1 MTALLIKRLVWGNG
15 EQKDFLENVV
25 DEDVNTADEDV
36 NVSDDKDEDKEE
48 DQNADEE
55 DNNEDQNADQED
67 DNEDQN
73 ADQEDDN
80 SKYDDE
86 TEDEDD
92 DVCESN
98 YSTFQIDFN
107 KEFQMI
113 FTSPE
118 FKTLYNLYAGLVLLS
133 ISAATYNSFTA
144 NESYVEIISTPN
156 LPFCEKPFAITP
168 YMAQGASAIAHLP
181 YVPALFL
188 GISYASPEMCDTLNP
203 EFSEFASEN
212 RLFLWIQFA
221 LQLFTSVGGHMI
233 PNPRAVFS
241 QEISIA
247 LAFIL
252 LYNFFN
258 LTTPQQSKQLIDA
271 QTVSMIIAM
280 SVAGFL
286 AVGLMPIIF
295 VGFAVAV
302 SLELIVPNSF
312 GLLTPDARL
321 SLLYPFA
328 ACVGT
333 LLIETIGCN
342 WLMSNVSAN
351 CPWHVAFDI
360 LFWQVLASSVD
371 VVILSPRPGRFITAE

>member
-15 EQKDFLENVV
+15 EHKNILENVV
-25 DEDVNTADEDV
+25 DEDVNTG
-36 NVSDDKDEDKEE
+36 
-48 DQNADEE
+48 DEE
-55 DNNEDQNADQED
+55 RD
-67 DNEDQN
+67 
-73 ADQEDDN
+73 
-80 SKYDDE
+80 SRYDDE
-86 TEDEDD
+86 TEEEEDDQNNEEGEDNDNEEEVDDNDEEEDD

-98 YSTFQIDFN
+98 YSTFHIDFH

-118 FKTLYNLYAGLVLLS
+118 FKTLYNLYAGLVFLS
-133 ISAATYNSFTA
+133 ISAATYNWITM
-144 NESYVEIISTPN
+144 NGNYVDIISTPN

-203 EFSEFASEN
+203 ECSEFAREN

-233 PNPRAVFS
+233 PNPRAVLS

-247 LAFIL
+247 LAMIL

-258 LTTPQQSKQLIDA
+258 LTTPQQSKQMIDA
-271 QTVSMIIAM
+271 QSVSTIIAI
-280 SVAGFL
+280 SVVGFL
-286 AVGLMPIIF
+286 SVGLMPIIF
-295 VGFAVAV
+295 IGFAVAL
-302 SLELIVPNSF
+302 SLELVVPNAF

-321 SLLYPFA
+321 ALLYPFL
-328 ACVGT
+328 ACIGT
-333 LLIETIGCN
+333 LLIETVGCS
-342 WLMSNVSAN
+342 WLMDNISAS

>member
-15 EQKDFLENVV
+15 EQKDVLENVV
-25 DEDVNTADEDV
+25 DEDVTTED
-36 NVSDDKDEDKEE
+36 DDTIAETEE
-48 DQNADEE
+48 EGEAND
-55 DNNEDQNADQED
+55 ED
-67 DNEDQN
+67 DNEN
-73 ADQEDDN
+73 DN
-80 SKYDDE
+80 
-86 TEDEDD
+86 EDEDED
-92 DVCESN
+92 ESEVENESESNEEDVCESN
-98 YSTFQIDFN
+98 YSTFHIDFN
-107 KEFQMI
+107 KEFKMI

-118 FKTLYNLYAGLVLLS
+118 FKTLYNLYAGLVILS
-133 ISAATYNSFTA
+133 ISAATYNSFVT
-144 NESYVEIISTPN
+144 NESYAEIISTPN

-203 EFSEFASEN
+203 ECSEFASEN

-233 PNPRAVFS
+233 PNPRAVLS

-247 LAFIL
+247 LAMIL

-258 LTTPQQSKQLIDA
+258 LTTPQQSKQMIDA
-271 QTVSMIIAM
+271 QSVSTIIAI
-280 SVAGFL
+280 SVVGFL
-286 AVGLMPIIF
+286 SVGLMPIIF
-295 VGFAVAV
+295 IGFAVAL
-302 SLELIVPNSF
+302 SLELVVPNAF

-321 SLLYPFA
+321 ALLYPFI
-328 ACVGT
+328 ACIGT
-333 LLIETIGCN
+333 LLIETVGCS
-342 WLMSNVSAN
+342 WLMNNISAS

>member
-15 EQKDFLENVV
+15 EQKDVLEIVD
-25 DEDVNTADEDV
+25 DEDVATGADDENKEKDED
-36 NVSDDKDEDKEE
+36 DEEKDEDEEKDKDEEEKDK
-48 DQNADEE
+48 
-55 DNNEDQNADQED
+55 D
-67 DNEDQN
+67 DDT
-73 ADQEDDN
+73 D
-80 SKYDDE
+80 
-86 TEDEDD
+86 EDEDEDKD
-92 DVCESN
+92 DEDENEDESEDEILEYN
-98 YSTFQIDFN
+98 YSTFQLDFHR
-107 KEFQMI
+107 ELQII
-113 FTSPE
+113 FTSPQ
-118 FKTLYNLYAGLVLLS
+118 FNMLFNLYAGLVMLS
-133 ISAATYNSFTA
+133 ISAATYNWFAT
-144 NESYVEIISTPN
+144 NQNYVDIITTTN

-188 GISYASPEMCDTLNP
+188 GISYASPEMCPTLNP
-203 EFSEFASEN
+203 TCNEYANEN

-233 PNPRAVFS
+233 PNPRAVLS

-271 QTVSMIIAM
+271 KTVSMIIAM

-286 AVGLMPIIF
+286 SVGLIPIIF
-295 VGFAVAV
+295 VGFGTAL
-302 SLELIVPNSF
+302 SLEMIVPNAF

-321 SLLYPFA
+321 ALLYPFA

-333 LLIETIGCN
+333 LLIETAGCN
-342 WLMSNVSAN
+342 WLMSNISSS

-371 VVILSPRPGRFITAE
+371 VVILSPRPGRFITNE

>member
-1 MTALLIKRLVWGNG
+1 MTALLIKRLVWGDG
-15 EQKDFLENVV
+15 EQKDVLENVV
-25 DEDVNTADEDV
+25 DEDVNTGDADTDGVEDKEHD
-36 NVSDDKDEDKEE
+36 NEDGDEAGEKDED
-48 DQNADEE
+48 
-55 DNNEDQNADQED
+55 
-67 DNEDQN
+67 
-73 ADQEDDN
+73 
-80 SKYDDE
+80 
-86 TEDEDD
+86 EDEDEEED
-92 DVCESN
+92 DDDKYEAETEEEDETIEYNCT
-98 YSTFQIDFN
+98 TFQIDFN
-107 KEFQMI
+107 KEFHMI

-118 FKTLYNLYAGLVLLS
+118 FRTLFNLYAGLVLLS
-133 ISAATYNSFTA
+133 ISAATYNWFAT
-144 NESYVEIISTPN
+144 NESYVDIIYTPN

-203 EFSEFASEN
+203 ECSELAYEN

-233 PNPRAVFS
+233 PNPRAVLS

-258 LTTPQQSKQLIDA
+258 LTTPQKSKQLIDA
-271 QTVSMIIAM
+271 KTVSMIIAM

-286 AVGLMPIIF
+286 SVGLIPIIF
-295 VGFAVAV
+295 VGFGVAL
-302 SLELIVPNSF
+302 SLELIIPDAF

-321 SLLYPFA
+321 ALLYPFG

-333 LLIETIGCN
+333 LLIETVGCN
-342 WLMSNVSAN
+342 WLMSNISSS

-371 VVILSPRPGRFITAE
+371 VVILSPRPGRFITTD

>member
-1 MTALLIKRLVWGNG
+1 MLYIQSMTALLIKRLVWGNG
-15 EQKDFLENVV
+15 EQKDVLENVD
-25 DEDVNTADEDV
+25 DEDVTVDDEDAEEHE
-36 NVSDDKDEDKEE
+36 DDEDDKDDEDEDDEDKDEDRE
-48 DQNADEE
+48 
-55 DNNEDQNADQED
+55 
-67 DNEDQN
+67 
-73 ADQEDDN
+73 
-80 SKYDDE
+80 KYDAETEEEEENESEDE
-86 TEDEDD
+86 TYE
-92 DVCESN
+92 CK
-98 YSTFQIDFN
+98 YSTFQLDFN
-107 KEFQMI
+107 KEIHMI

-118 FKTLYNLYAGLVLLS
+118 FKTLFNLYAGLVLLS
-133 ISAATYNSFTA
+133 ISAATYNWFAT
-144 NESYVEIISTPN
+144 NESYIEIASTPN

-188 GISYASPEMCDTLNP
+188 GISYASPEMCYTLNP
-203 EFSEFASEN
+203 ECSEFAHEN
-212 RLFLWIQFA
+212 RLFLWVQFA

-233 PNPRAVFS
+233 PNPRAVLS

-258 LTTPQQSKQLIDA
+258 LTTPQKSKQLIDA
-271 QTVSMIIAM
+271 KTVSMIIAM

-286 AVGLMPIIF
+286 SVGLIPIIF
-295 VGFAVAV
+295 VGFGVAL
-302 SLELIVPNSF
+302 SLELIVPDAF

-321 SLLYPFA
+321 ALLYPFA

-333 LLIETIGCN
+333 LLIETVGCN
-342 WLMSNVSAN
+342 WLMSNISYT

-371 VVILSPRPGRFITAE
+371 VVILSPRPGRFITND

>member
-1 MTALLIKRLVWGNG
+1 MLYIQSMTALLIKRLVWGNG
-15 EQKDFLENVV
+15 EQKNILENVV
-25 DEDVNTADEDV
+25 DEDVNTGDE
-36 NVSDDKDEDKEE
+36 EE
-48 DQNADEE
+48 DQNNEEGEDNDNEEEVEEDEE
-55 DNNEDQNADQED
+55 HD
-67 DNEDQN
+67 DS
-73 ADQEDDN
+73 
-80 SKYDDE
+80 SKYEDE

-98 YSTFQIDFN
+98 YSTFHIDFH

-118 FKTLYNLYAGLVLLS
+118 FKTLYNLYAGLVILS
-133 ISAATYNSFTA
+133 ISAATYNSFAT
-144 NESYVEIISTPN
+144 NESYADIISTPN

-203 EFSEFASEN
+203 ECSEFAREN

-233 PNPRAVFS
+233 PNPRAVLS

-247 LAFIL
+247 LAMIL

-258 LTTPQQSKQLIDA
+258 LTTPQQSKQMIDA
-271 QTVSMIIAM
+271 QSVSTIIAI
-280 SVAGFL
+280 SVVGFL
-286 AVGLMPIIF
+286 SVGLMPIIF
-295 VGFAVAV
+295 IGFAVAL
-302 SLELIVPNSF
+302 SLELVVPNAF

-321 SLLYPFA
+321 ALLYPFI
-328 ACVGT
+328 ACIGT
-333 LLIETIGCN
+333 LLIETVGCS
-342 WLMSNVSAN
+342 WLMDNISAS